1 MMRRSAIAVLAGL
14 TFSAQAG
21 DSEADALRL
30 ADEVPDAVA
39 FARDWRGFAE
49 IGLGE
54 ARLRG
59 IGERQWQRRL
69 SFDLQVDHALTP
81 QWRLVFADRLDASWP
96 AQGGGDHALNTVKE
110 AYLGWRPTQDT
121 LLDFGRVNA
130 RYGVATGYNP
140 TDFFRAGALRSIV
153 SIDPASLK
161 ENRQG
166 SVMLRGQRLWA
177 GGALTALYSPD
188 LERRPSR
195 DGFNLNVGATNPRNR
210 WLFALSQKIGG
221 LNPQFL
227 IYREAA
233 APARFGF
240 NLTGLLNDA
249 TVAHLEWSGG
259 RGPAQLEQAL
269 GRAAQ
274 ASHGWRNRLAA
285 GLTHTTADKLS
296 LTAEVHFNGG
306 GLGASDWNTLRAAP
320 LPAYVRYRLWA
331 RDAQEPPTRQALFFR
346 ATWQDAFIHRL
357 DLGAMH
363 NRDLV
368 DSSRRTWLEARY
380 HSGRWEYAL
389 QWQRSSGR
397 ALSHYGALP
406 ESRGWQALLRVY
418 F

>member
-1 MMRRSAIAVLAGL
+1 MIRRSAFAVLAIL

-21 DSEADALRL
+21 DGEADALRL

-39 FARDWRGFAE
+39 PARDWRGFAE

-59 IGERQWQRRL
+59 NGETQRQRRL

-96 AQGGGDHALNTVKE
+96 AQGGDDHALNTVKE
-110 AYLGWRPTQDT
+110 AYLGWRPAQDA
-121 LLDFGRVNA
+121 LLDFGRVNV
-130 RYGVATGYNP
+130 RHGVATGYNP
-140 TDFFRAGALRSIV
+140 TDFFRAGALRSVV

-166 SVMLRGQRLWA
+166 SVMLRGQWLWA

-195 DGFNLNVGATNPRNR
+195 DGFNLNVGATNPRDR

-221 LNPQFL
+221 FNPQFL
-227 IYREAA
+227 IYREEDL
-233 APARFGF
+233 PTQVGL
-240 NLTGLLNDA
+240 NLTGLVNDA
-249 TVAHLEWSGG
+249 TVAHVEWSGG
-259 RGPAQLEQAL
+259 RGPSLLEAALERPGRSPQA
-269 GRAAQ
+269 
-274 ASHGWRNRLAA
+274 WRNRLAA
-285 GLTHTTADKLS
+285 GLTHTTPDKLS
-296 LTAEVHFNGG
+296 LTAEIHYNGG
-306 GLGASDWNTLRAAP
+306 GLDAADWNALRQGTPAAYS
-320 LPAYVRYRLWA
+320 LYRQWVWN
-331 RDAQEPPTRQALFFR
+331 AQEPPTRQALFFR
-346 ATWQDAFIHRL
+346 ATWQDAIIHRL

-380 HSGRWEYAL
+380 HVGRWEHAL
-389 QWQRSSGR
+389 QWQRSSGQ
-397 ALSHYGALP
+397 ALSNYGALS
-406 ESRGWQALLRVY
+406 ESRSWQAVIRVY